1 MEESSSSSAT
11 ELIEEVIEVLSEGA
25 SSEEQTSYLSDF
37 EANISADISEIEEA
51 WSSESSTSS
60 TESTEESEESETE
73 IELEAAMEQNKVDDD
88 IKLEIIA
95 YNEDLEEK
103 IDAEVE
109 YIEATWTDE
118 EESESTSNSN
128 TDSYSLEESTTQ
140 EESDSGVEDL
150 TETETSLED
159 SYVSDFL
166 ENVSEDIS
174 ELE

>member
-73 IELEAAMEQNKVDDD
+73 IELEAAIEQNKVDDD

-150 TETETSLED
+150 VETETSLEN